1 MTENTAVAESVTSTD
16 ASVTV
21 DPAQLNKP
29 VHPGAQEESS
39 DLLKH
44 KLGLANQH
52 AKQAKREKDELA
64 KQLEELQ
71 SQFAQM
77 QDAQQSAVRQN
88 LEDQGAFRELYEQE
102 KSRAKQLEARLLN
115 ETATL
120 KQELESVAQS
130 AAKERLKASAL
141 SQISRANAVNP
152 QQMFTLLQ
160 SGLRTDDDGNP
171 VFLNSGVEQPLGDY
185 LAGLKQS
192 SDWQHHFGASGAKG
206 MGTGGS
212 APSVAPG
219 QTNPYRTGNLTE
231 VMLLEAKNPELA
243 KALKAEASQG

>member
-231 VMLLEAKNPELA
+231 VMLLEARNPELA

>member
-115 ETATL
+115 ETASL

-231 VMLLEAKNPELA
+231 AMLLEARNPELA

>member
-29 VHPGAQEESS
+29 VHPSAQEESP

-52 AKQAKREKDELA
+52 AKQAKREKEELA
-64 KQLEELQ
+64 KQLEELK
-71 SQFAQM
+71 SQFTQM

-115 ETATL
+115 ETASL

-171 VFLNSGVEQPLGDY
+171 VVLNSGVEQPLGDY

-192 SDWQHHFGASGAKG
+192 PDWQHHFGASGAKG

-212 APSVAPG
+212 APSIAPG

-231 VMLLEAKNPELA
+231 AMLLEARNPELA

>member
-1 MTENTAVAESVTSTD
+1 M
-16 ASVTV
+16 TV
-21 DPAQLNKP
+21 DPAQLNKLYTP
-29 VHPGAQEESS
+29 VPRKNL
-39 DLLKH
+39 DLFEH
-44 KLGLANQH
+44 KLGLQPTCEG
-52 AKQAKREKDELA
+52 KAKREKDDQE
-64 KQLEELQ
+64 QLEELQ

-115 ETATL
+115 ETASL

-243 KALKAEASQG
+243 KALKAEATQG